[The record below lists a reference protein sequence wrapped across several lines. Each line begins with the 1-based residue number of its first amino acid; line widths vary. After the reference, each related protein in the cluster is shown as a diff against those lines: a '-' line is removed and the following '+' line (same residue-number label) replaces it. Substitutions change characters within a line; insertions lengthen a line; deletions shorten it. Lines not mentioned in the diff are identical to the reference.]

1 MAGLHQF
8 NTATPPRVFTGTVV
22 DIYADKGTIDIKVDL
37 PESGFYSSVPY
48 ASAFKDNGLAGF
60 DFVPTRG
67 CRVLLLES
75 PSQESGG
82 TTSMPIVIGF
92 TAPPGKSIGARTDL
106 LPSDVQVQGKY
117 GNNLLLRSNGDVYL
131 VGDTQNLIAF
141 ISAKELTKVRSANYE
156 HEHAGGRVTW
166 TVDGE
171 AVGGAVAYLHTI
183 KRNSSD
189 DAPYLYVAAGT
200 SASGGL
206 EVRVATEGGE
216 VPAANPL
223 FINDVPLGCAF
234 KFSVDEMG
242 HTGISA
248 LGALTAESV
257 GPLAVSSSSGI
268 LMSAPQIA
276 FTSAAGGMSMS
287 SEPNKPMKIVIPEGI
302 EIVTPSFRITQEEHA
317 LIRSDTEDE
326 SKNLVTV
333 DLLDWVLN
341 HRHLIGAP
349 TATGALGVS
358 PTGSISS
365 APIASNV
372 TATDN
377 IATGVRAL
385 ISSAALLNEPNAVQI
400 LALIQQVESLYSVD
414 KDNAQT
420 KETKAR

>member
-1 MAGLHQF
+1 MAGFHPLSSP
-8 NTATPPRVFTGTVV
+8 TPPRIFTGTVV
-22 DIYADKGTIDIKVDL
+22 EIYADKGTIDVRVDI
-37 PESGFYSSVPY
+37 PESSFYESVPY

-75 PSQESGG
+75 PSQEASG
-82 TTSMPIVIGF
+82 SVAMPIVLGF
-92 TAPPGKSIGARTDL
+92 TAPPGKSLGARTDL

-117 GNNLLLRSNGDVYL
+117 GNNLLLRSNGDAYL
-131 VGDTQNLIAF
+131 VGDNQNLIAF
-141 ISAKELTKVRSANYE
+141 IAAKQLTKLRSANYE
-156 HEHAGGRVTW
+156 HEHAGGRVSW

-171 AVGGAVAYLHTI
+171 AAGGAVAYLHTI

-189 DAPYLYVAAGT
+189 ADPYLYVAAGT
-200 SASGGL
+200 SADGGL
-206 EVRVATEGGE
+206 EIRVATEGGE
-216 VPAANPL
+216 APAANPL

-234 KFSVDEMG
+234 KFSVDESG

-248 LGALTAESV
+248 LGAFTAESV
-257 GPLAVSSSSGI
+257 GPMTVNSMAGI

-287 SEPNKPMKIVIPEGI
+287 SEPNKPMKIIIPEGI
-302 EIVTPSFRITQEEHA
+302 EIVTPSFRITQEDHA
-317 LIRSDTEDE
+317 LVRSDTEGE

-341 HRHLIGAP
+341 HRHLIGSP
-349 TATGALGVS
+349 SATGALGVS

-372 TATDN
+372 TASDN
-377 IATGVRAL
+377 IATGVRSL
-385 ISSAALLNEPNAVQI
+385 IQAAALSNEPNATQI
-400 LALIQQVESLYSVD
+400 LALIQQVENLYSVD
-414 KDNAQT
+414 KENAQT